1 MMFDGV
7 LKIHENALRIRES
20 RSEILSQNIANA
32 DTPGYKARDINFH
45 DVLAQSISGDELNT
59 SMHDQDFF
67 YRVPNQPSL
76 DGNTVDEH
84 LEQAEFSKNS
94 LEYMT
99 SLELLRLKFSG
110 LSSVIRGE

>member
-1 MMFDGV
+1 M
-7 LKIHENALRIRES
+7 KIHENAVRLRES

-32 DTPGYKARDINFH
+32 DTPGYKARDFKFNQ
-45 DVLAQSISGDELNT
+45 VLAESIRSGELNSNMT
-59 SMHDQDFF
+59 DQDLHF
-67 YRVPNQPSL
+67 RIPNQPSL

-94 LEYMT
+94 LDYMT
-99 SLELLRLKFSG
+99 SLELLRLKFHG

>member
-1 MMFDGV
+1 MFDGV
-7 LKIHENALRIRES
+7 LKIHENALKLRES
-20 RSEILSQNIANA
+20 RSELLSQNIANA

-45 DVLAQSISGDELNT
+45 DVLAKSLQAGNLDGSLS
-59 SMHDQDFF
+59 DQNYF
-67 YRVPNQPSL
+67 YRIPNQPSL

-99 SLELLRLKFSG
+99 SLELLRIKFSG